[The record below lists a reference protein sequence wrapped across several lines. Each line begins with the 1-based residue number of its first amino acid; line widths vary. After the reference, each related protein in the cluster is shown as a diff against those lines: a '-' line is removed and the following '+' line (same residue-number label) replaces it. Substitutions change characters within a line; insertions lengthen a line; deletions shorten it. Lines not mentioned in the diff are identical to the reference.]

1 MLNAWRGVMIC
12 VLFVILLLTGGLQGL
27 PSGNLVV
34 NGDARA
40 GTSGWHATNGG
51 VATVEEFLGVPCF
64 VVRSSGQFQQV
75 IPMPAGAGGKY
86 AALVARGQSERIN
99 GLDGSIT
106 GLPHLYAMPAT
117 EPPSRFLGH
126 WQGQQ
131 MLGRPKDPSEW
142 VVMSGIFLVPEG
154 TRNLVLDLNQS
165 ERKDSPQDGSAARFA
180 DVQVRL
186 FGSEAAAQAFVREYS
201 RR

>member
-1 MLNAWRGVMIC
+1 MIY

-40 GTSGWHATNGG
+40 GTSGWHTTGGG

-64 VVRSSGQFQQV
+64 VVRNQGSFQQI
-75 IPMPAGAGGKY
+75 IPMPPGAAGKY

-106 GLPHLYAMPAT
+106 GLPYLYAMPAT

-131 MLGRPKDPSEW
+131 LLARPKDPGEW

-154 TRNLVLDLNQS
+154 TRNLLLDLNQA

-186 FGSEAAAQAFVREYS
+186 FATEAAARVFVGEYS

>member
-1 MLNAWRGVMIC
+1 MIC
-12 VLFVILLLTGGLQGL
+12 ILCILLLLAGGAQSS

-40 GTSGWHATNGG
+40 GTNGWRSRG
-51 VATVEEFLGVPCF
+51 VASVEEFLGVQCF
-64 VVRSSGQFQQV
+64 VVRNSGSFQQL
-75 IPMPAGAGGKY
+75 IRMPGNAGGKY
-86 AALVARGQSERIN
+86 AALVARGESERIN

-106 GLPHLYAMPAT
+106 GLPYLYAMPAT
-117 EPPSRFLGH
+117 EPPTRFLGH

-131 MLGRPKDPSEW
+131 MRGSPTDPSEW

-154 TRNLVLDLNQS
+154 TMNLVLDLSQA

-186 FGSEAAAQAFVREYS
+186 FDTEAGARAFVREYS